1 MPCSLSWISQFP
13 EPLSDHSPLTAKLP
27 EWDCK
32 LAPQPPSRGPTGHPT
47 APAPLSQRPSL
58 RRTGG
63 LLSLRES
70 GGPRADRADAAMG
83 PRREDG
89 HRTSAQAG
97 SVASRRVASRGIAA
111 LSPASPTHQPAR
123 GRPES
128 AGTVVKG
135 SRRRRPLPAWRQGAE
150 RGGAQGRG
158 LLSPHEVTR
167 EEGGYSLTRVSSAVR
182 SVLPRSVPKPDAFS
196 PKQSV
201 LTISLG
207 PSRPMRSPPNC
218 VPAVSAPRRERSG
231 CKCPALLQTG

>member
-97 SVASRRVASRGIAA
+97 SVASRRVARNRCPKPRLPDTSARARPAGKCRDCREG
-111 LSPASPTHQPAR
+111 LSPAAPAPCLAAGGGAR
-123 GRPES
+123 GSPGAR
-128 AGTVVKG
+128 AAVA
-135 SRRRRPLPAWRQGAE
+135 SRGDPGGGRILPDPRVFSSQI
-150 RGGAQGRG
+150 
-158 LLSPHEVTR
+158 
-167 EEGGYSLTRVSSAVR
+167 SLT
-182 SVLPRSVPKPDAFS
+182 PKR
-196 PKQSV
+196 PK
-201 LTISLG
+201 
-207 PSRPMRSPPNC
+207 
-218 VPAVSAPRRERSG
+218 A
-231 CKCPALLQTG
+231 